1 MVILNQQELGFEHYN
16 ILHSGY
22 LAALAQATK
31 RGTLKPLA
39 QFRKDLGFGILNLVE
54 SGIKFPGYPAF
65 CVDDKIELIKYRGF
79 NFDEWFGGMKVV
91 ATTPYELDENE
102 LMERAVDTHIIAELG
117 DGKCE
122 TNIAVLF
129 WGIETG
135 YWSKDR
141 CYLIYAKDK
150 VGVCRAVYW
159 RWHGDGWDAGALR
172 VDYSRGWFAGYHVVS
187 RKHLVA

>member
-39 QFRKDLGFGILNLVE
+39 QFRKDCGLGILNLVE
-54 SGIKFPGYPAF
+54 SGIKFPGYSAF
-65 CVDDKIELIKYRGF
+65 CVDDKMKLIKYHGSNF
-79 NFDEWFGGMKVV
+79 NEWFGGMKVP
-91 ATTPYELDENE
+91 ATPPYELDENE
-102 LMERAVDTHIIAELG
+102 LMERAIDTPIIAKLG
-117 DGKCE
+117 EEKCE
-122 TNIAVLF
+122 TSIAVLF

-141 CYLIYAKDK
+141 WYLLYAKDK
-150 VGVCRAVYW
+150 DAVRRAVYW
-159 RWHGDGWDAGALR
+159 FLHGDGWRAYVAFVGHPHTWDA
-172 VDYSRGWFAGYHVVS
+172 DTHVVS